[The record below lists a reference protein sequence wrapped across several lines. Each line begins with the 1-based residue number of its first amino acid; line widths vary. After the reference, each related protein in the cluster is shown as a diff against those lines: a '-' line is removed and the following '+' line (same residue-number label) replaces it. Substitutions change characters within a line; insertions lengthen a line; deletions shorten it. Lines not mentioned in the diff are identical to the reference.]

1 MGLHS
6 ASECARKRET
16 VGEEGTERRRG
27 GERSER
33 AREKERKRNMRM
45 WMWMWMW
52 MWICV
57 DCGVCYVMLCYML
70 CYVMLC
76 YVMLCYA
83 MVICKSVELAALYI
97 IPLQRSRAI
106 QLTKEFIHT

>member
-1 MGLHS
+1 MDVDVDVDMCGLWS
-6 ASECARKRET
+6 
-16 VGEEGTERRRG
+16 VL
-27 GERSER
+27 
-33 AREKERKRNMRM
+33 
-45 WMWMWMW
+45 
-52 MWICV
+52 
-57 DCGVCYVMLCYML
+57 CYVMLH
-70 CYVMLC
+70 VMLC